1 MLAHRRVRRGAKP
14 ASTTSASSWWAFCLA
29 VVLFAGGLLL
39 THTQLESHQLRV
51 TSEASYLHPAVRSNP
66 GRALPSADEAGAAGA
81 ASATGERWV
90 GRARGAA
97 VAPREVGA
105 SWGAP
110 VLLVK

>member
-66 GRALPSADEAGAAGA
+66 GRALGSARPGFERTAGW
-81 ASATGERWV
+81 R
-90 GRARGAA
+90 
-97 VAPREVGA
+97 
-105 SWGAP
+105 
-110 VLLVK
+110 